1 MVNTFTFDLLS
12 LSWSLALSTALFPQ
26 EKRKKL
32 CLILSLLLSG
42 VWIGTNVIPMGGVTV
57 RLQDCHQKDC
67 YNSDLPVVLWSRVEI
82 LHFFYNNKFFACPV
96 SSFKRY
102 SWEELNRLYI
112 RHSLILFKCLDLTEQ
127 ECRAEIIA
135 GIMLYF
141 VIHMPAN
148 SESAINISKKP
159 L

>member
-1 MVNTFTFDLLS
+1 M
-12 LSWSLALSTALFPQ
+12 SWSLALSTALFPQ

-32 CLILSLLLSG
+32 CLILSLLRSG

-67 YNSDLPVVLWSRVEI
+67 YNSDLPVILWSRVEI
-82 LHFFYNNKFFACPV
+82 LHFFYKNKLFACSV
-96 SSFKRY
+96 SSVKRD
-102 SWEELNRLYI
+102 SWKEWNHLYI

-127 ECRAEIIA
+127 ERRAEVIA
-135 GIMLYF
+135 RISLYF

-148 SESAINISKKP
+148 
-159 L
+159 